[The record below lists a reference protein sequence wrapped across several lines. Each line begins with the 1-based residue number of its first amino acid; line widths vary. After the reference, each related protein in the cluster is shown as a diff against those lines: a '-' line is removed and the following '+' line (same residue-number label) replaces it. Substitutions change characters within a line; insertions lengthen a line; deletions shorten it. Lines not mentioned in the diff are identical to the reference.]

1 MKTRSRRKL
10 FCALGLACAGLILL
24 GSLVSAQ
31 VIRARDETSR
41 TLSIENVAVNGD
53 TVSGEVVNHSR
64 TNTLRDVQVL
74 IRYIWLWDKETKPGR
89 NDPSTS
95 TYYTV
100 PGPIAPG
107 GRASFSYTL
116 ASPLGKPA
124 GGHFE
129 TSAAIA
135 GFTEV
140 IPGTR

>member
-1 MKTRSRRKL
+1 MKRISARNL
-10 FCALGLACAGLILL
+10 FCALGLACASLIPLSPL
-24 GSLVSAQ
+24 ASAQ
-31 VIRARDETSR
+31 MLRARDETSR
-41 TLSIENVAVNGD
+41 TVSIDNVAVNGD

-64 TNTLRDVQVL
+64 TDTLRDVQVL
-74 IRYIWLWDKETKPGR
+74 ILYIWLWDKETKPGR

-107 GRASFSYTL
+107 GRTSFSYKP
-116 ASPLGKPA
+116 ASPLGKAA

>member
-1 MKTRSRRKL
+1 MLQSR
-10 FCALGLACAGLILL
+10 A
-24 GSLVSAQ
+24 
-31 VIRARDETSR
+31 ETSR
-41 TLSIENVAVNGD
+41 TASVENVAVNGD

-64 TNTLRDVQVL
+64 TDTLRDVQVL

-100 PGPIAPG
+100 PGTIAPG
-107 GRASFSYTL
+107 GSAPFRYTPS
-116 ASPLGKPA
+116 SPLGKTA

-129 TSAAIA
+129 TSAVIA